1 MIVINEKY
9 GIVLDP
15 DTLTVGTSRPGFYKV
30 TLGPIEDQ
38 VTVLEAAVNDL
49 LKALDPYSTFNMA
62 QPNRDGM
69 MSKAGFMTFF
79 MIGVTTALIVVAAWF
94 LVLGG
99 GA

>member
-9 GIVLDP
+9 GVVLDP
-15 DTLTVGTSRPGFYKV
+15 DSLTVGVSRPGFYKIN
-30 TLGPIEDQ
+30 LGPIEDQ

-49 LKALDPYSTFNMA
+49 FKALDPYSTFNMA

-79 MIGVTTALIVVAAWF
+79 MIGMTTALIVVAAWF

>member
-1 MIVINEKY
+1 
-9 GIVLDP
+9 
-15 DTLTVGTSRPGFYKV
+15 
-30 TLGPIEDQ
+30 
-38 VTVLEAAVNDL
+38 
-49 LKALDPYSTFNMA
+49 MA